1 MTGPVLTPDVL
12 CIGESMLLVAPTVP
26 TPLALGATLTLHVA
40 GAESN
45 VAMDLAALG
54 FSSAWAS
61 LIGPDRFG
69 EILRD
74 HIASSGVDVSL
85 VGVGTGRTGVFFKD
99 PGGDATS
106 VIYYRDGSAA
116 SLMGAEQ
123 ARSWAQASRPRV
135 VHVSGITS
143 QLGPGPRALVD
154 SVVVQRAFADAVV
167 SFDVNYRSSLA
178 GSDTAD
184 QLLALA
190 RQSDVVF
197 VGADEARAVW
207 GVEKAGLADL
217 FSIGGAGPSHL
228 IVKDADLD
236 ATEITTSDTV
246 VVPALSIDVLEPVGA
261 GDAFAAGWLGGFL
274 DSADAG
280 ERLARGHAA
289 AAVALRSM
297 SDTITPDLIE
307 SSGATLR

>member
-1 MTGPVLTPDVL
+1 
-12 CIGESMLLVAPTVP
+12 MLLVAPTVP
-26 TPLALGATLTLHVA
+26 TPLALGVTLTLHVA

-123 ARSWAQASRPRV
+123 ARRWAQASRPRV

-178 GSDTAD
+178 GPDTAD

-197 VGADEARAVW
+197 VGADEAHAVW
-207 GVEKAGLADL
+207 GVDKAGLADL
-217 FSIGGAGPSHL
+217 FWIGEAGGPSHL
-228 IVKDADLD
+228 IVKDADVD
-236 ATEITTSDTV
+236 AIEITIGNAV
-246 VVPALSIDVLEPVGA
+246 VAPALSIDVLEPVGA

-289 AAVALRSM
+289 AAVVLRSM
-297 SDTITPDLIE
+297 SDTITPDMIE
-307 SSGATLR
+307 SPGATLR